1 MRYWDPFEKFTKEL
15 KQEKVLGILLKQLF
29 LEPVSDIDQGRFMV
43 APVDEYPLRINEFVQ
58 QQ

>member
-1 MRYWDPFEKFTKEL
+1 M
-15 KQEKVLGILLKQLF
+15 GILLKELF